1 MLNNRYTRE
10 EPRTESTNHKHHH
23 YIAFIIIITLALLG
37 VAEYH
42 DWN

>member
-10 EPRTESTNHKHHH
+10 EPHTDSGNHKHHH
-23 YIAFIIIITLALLG
+23 YIALIIIAALALLG

>member
-10 EPRTESTNHKHHH
+10 EPHADTTNHKHHH
-23 YIAFIIIITLALLG
+23 YIALIIIVALALLG
-37 VAEYH
+37 AAEYN